1 MIKEGKACRDRH
13 LQDIHRFK
21 NIRVIKK
28 LFLFLTGTLML
39 HSAWAQSTA
48 RDSLLRLLSVARED
62 TVKIDLLFKVGMEYE
77 TESPQ
82 TSAWYYNEARR
93 LSTKLKYDPGILR
106 AAANYTYLLNMTSK
120 FDSSAKMNREAVEL
134 ARKIK
139 DTLAL
144 AKALFNTGTSFR
156 LKGEYARAV
165 GYYEEGKKLFKAI
178 GNENSEGVGDDILQ
192 VLYTDLHQFDKG
204 REHGE
209 RAVAYF
215 RKQNDQRALGI
226 ALNNLGNNYSGLNML
241 TEAQKAFEEALK
253 IASETGDL
261 HMELSQHLN
270 LGGVLVSKREYD
282 KLYPYFSKALVLADK
297 LEIPSSKALALKG
310 LSYYYHHRHDLVK
323 ARETAMQA
331 FQIVMDEDLRTE
343 RAGVLDQLSNVA
355 YASGDPALGAYYS
368 AWSGRLQDSL
378 IDESILR
385 NTQELEVKYETAR
398 RDDQIKQLEAEQNI
412 QRLNIRNKNLFILVL
427 AILAAAITTVVVLLY
442 RSYRHRQRVQQL
454 RINELETEKQ
464 LMATEAVLKGEEQ
477 ERARMAKDLH
487 DGLGGMLSGL
497 KYSLN
502 SVKGNLIMTPAHASA
517 FERSLDML
525 DSSIGEMRRIA
536 HNMLPEALITFGLDN
551 ALNGFCRDIN
561 SSGALKVHYES
572 MNLQQVDIEQSKAI
586 TVYRIV
592 QELMNNILK
601 HASASSAIVQL
612 SRAGDQLHITVEDNG
627 IGIDQDKLEKNEG
640 MGWSNIRN
648 RVNLLNGRVDVDS
661 GKGRGTSVFI
671 EIPL

>member
-1 MIKEGKACRDRH
+1 MTNKEKACCVGCS
-13 LQDIHRFK
+13 LKITSFK
-21 NIRVIKK
+21 KIQVRKK
-28 LFLFLTGTLML
+28 MLLLLTGVLVL
-39 HSAWAQSTA
+39 HAARSQSTV
-48 RDSLLRLLSVARED
+48 RDSLLRVLAVTGED
-62 TVKIDLLFKVGMEYE
+62 TGKVNLLFKVGMEYE
-77 TESPQ
+77 TEAPQ
-82 TSAWYYNEARR
+82 ISAWYYNEARG
-93 LSTKLKYDPGILR
+93 LSTRLNFNPGILR
-106 AAANYTYLLNMTSK
+106 AAANYTYLLNMTDK
-120 FDSSAKMNREAVEL
+120 FDSSAKMNLEAVAL

-139 DTLAL
+139 DTLGL

-156 LKGEYARAV
+156 LKGEYAQAV
-165 GYYEEGKKLFKAI
+165 GYYEEGKKLFKLI
-178 GNENSEGVGDDILQ
+178 GHEDSEGLGDDILQ
-192 VLYTDLHQFDKG
+192 ILYTDLHQFDKG

-215 RKQNDQRALGI
+215 RKSTDLRALGI
-226 ALNNLGNNYSGLNML
+226 ALNNLGNNYSGLNRL
-241 TEAQKAFEEALK
+241 TEAQNCFEEALK
-253 IASETGDL
+253 IAVETGDL

-270 LGGVLVSKREYD
+270 LGGVLVTKRKYD
-282 KLYPYFSKALVLADK
+282 KLYPYFSKALVLAEK
-297 LEIPSSKALALKG
+297 LGMPSSKALALKG
-310 LSYYYHHRHDLVK
+310 LSYYYHHKHDLPK
-323 ARETAMQA
+323 ARETAVQA
-331 FQIVMDEDLRTE
+331 LDIVVKENIRTE
-343 RAGVLDQLSNVA
+343 KAGVLDQLSNVA

-385 NTQELEVKYETAR
+385 NTQELEMKYETER
-398 RDDQIKQLEAEQNI
+398 RDDKIKQLEAEQRI
-412 QRLNIRNKNLFILVL
+412 QRLNLRNKNLFILVL
-427 AILAAAITTVVVLLY
+427 AILASAIATVVLLLY
-442 RSYRHRQRVQQL
+442 RSYRHGQRAQQL

-502 SVKGNLIMTPAHASA
+502 TVRGNLIMTLAHASA

-536 HNMLPEALITFGLDN
+536 HNVLPEALITFGLDN

-572 MNLQQVDIEQSKAI
+572 INMTSVEIGQSKSI
-586 TVYRIV
+586 TIYRIV

-601 HASASSAIVQL
+601 HASATNAIVQL
-612 SRAGDQLHITVEDNG
+612 SRAGDHLHITVEDNG
-627 IGIDQDKLEKNEG
+627 VGIDLPKMERSEG
-640 MGWSNIRN
+640 IGWSNIRN
-648 RVNLLNGRVDVDS
+648 RVNLLNGRVDIDAE
-661 GKGRGTSVFI
+661 KDRGTSVFM

>member
-1 MIKEGKACRDRH
+1 MIKDNKASCLRQRSKTTG
-13 LQDIHRFK
+13 FK
-21 NIRVIKK
+21 KINVRKK
-28 LFLFLTGTLML
+28 IFLLLTGLFALLNGWSQPQM
-39 HSAWAQSTA
+39 
-48 RDSLLRLLSVARED
+48 RDSLLRLLAAAKED
-62 TVKIDLLFKVGMEYE
+62 TGKVDLLFKVGMEYE
-77 TESPQ
+77 VEAPQ
-82 TSAWYYNEARR
+82 TSAWYYNEARTLSNR
-93 LSTKLKYDPGILR
+93 LHFNPGILR
-106 AAANYTYLLNMTSK
+106 AAANYTYLLNLTNK
-120 FDSSAKMNREAVEL
+120 FDSSAKMNLEAVEL
-134 ARKIK
+134 ARNIR

-156 LKGEYARAV
+156 LKGEYGQAA
-165 GYYEEGKKLFKAI
+165 GYYEEGKKLFKVI
-178 GNENSEGVGDDILQ
+178 GNEHFEGLGDDILQ
-192 VLYTDLHQFDKG
+192 ILYTDLHQFDKG
-204 REHGE
+204 RVHGE

-215 RKQNDQRALGI
+215 RKSNDRRALGI
-226 ALNNLGNNYSGLNML
+226 SLNNLGNNYSGLNRL
-241 TEAQKAFEEALK
+241 EEAQRCFEEALK
-253 IASETGDL
+253 IAIETGDQN
-261 HMELSQHLN
+261 MELSQYLN
-270 LGGVLVSKREYD
+270 LGGLLVTKRAYD
-282 KLYPYFSKALVLADK
+282 QLYPYFSKALVLAGK
-297 LEIPSSKALALKG
+297 LGLPSSKVLALKG
-310 LSYYYHHRHDLVK
+310 LSYYYHHRHDLSR
-323 ARETAMQA
+323 ARETAEQA
-331 FQIVMDEDLRTE
+331 LQIVMEEDIRTE
-343 RAGVLDQLSNVA
+343 RGGVLDQLSNVA

-385 NTQELEVKYETAR
+385 NTQELEVKYETER
-398 RDDQIKQLEAEQNI
+398 RDDKIKQLEAEQRI
-412 QRLNIRNKNLFILVL
+412 QRLSLRNKNLFILVL
-427 AILAAAITTVVVLLY
+427 GILAASIATVVVLLF
-442 RSYRHRQRVQQL
+442 RSYRHRQRLQQL
-454 RINELETEKQ
+454 RINELETEQQ

-502 SVKGNLIMTPAHASA
+502 SVRGNLIMTPAHASA

-572 MNLQQVDIEQSKAI
+572 INMEEVEMEQSKSI

-601 HASASSAIVQL
+601 HASASGAIVQL

-627 IGIDQDKLEKNEG
+627 AGMDQQKMERSEGI
-640 MGWSNIRN
+640 GWSNIRN
-648 RVNLLNGRVDVDS
+648 RINLLNGRVDVDS
-661 GKGRGTSVFI
+661 EKDRGTSVFM